1 MIGVSLS
8 ILVSSAQFQRLH
20 SRPSHCLLILEVS
33 MDFYLVGAISGGF
46 SDLYFVTPAGR
57 NEVFK
62 LRTGCNHEVQA
73 LAN

>member
-8 ILVSSAQFQRLH
+8 VFFSAVPASSFI
-20 SRPSHCLLILEVS
+20 SSHCLLILEVS